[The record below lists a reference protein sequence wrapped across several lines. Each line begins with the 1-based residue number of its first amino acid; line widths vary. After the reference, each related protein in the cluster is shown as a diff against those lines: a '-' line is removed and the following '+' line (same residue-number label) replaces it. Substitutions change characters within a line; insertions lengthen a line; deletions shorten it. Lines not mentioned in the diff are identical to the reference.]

1 MKKID
6 EQLLISQNTKGF
18 YLSVKQ
24 LQQMMECSPRHL
36 RGLIDGIRKETD
48 RYGRYAVLDSG
59 DLRVNIFALIDY
71 DKYRKQPTDRNA
83 RKSVPEFSAVE
94 ISRICP
100 VAEKIIVISQE

>member
-36 RGLIDGIRKETD
+36 RGLIEKEKKESE

-71 DKYRKQPTDRNA
+71 DKYRKQLSDRNA
-83 RKSVPEFSAVE
+83 RKVVPEFSAVE
-94 ISRICP
+94 ISKLCP